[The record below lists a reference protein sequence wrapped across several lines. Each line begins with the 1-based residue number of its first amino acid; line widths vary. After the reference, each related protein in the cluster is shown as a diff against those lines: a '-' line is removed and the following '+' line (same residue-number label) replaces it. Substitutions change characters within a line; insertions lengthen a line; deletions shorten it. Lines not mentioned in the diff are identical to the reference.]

1 MTVAET
7 FLAKSKRQLKKNLV
21 ADLREETPRGEVTHM
36 AAVPIVCCAGNLS
49 RAAAFFFL
57 AF

>member
-7 FLAKSKRQLKKNLV
+7 FLAKSNCQLKKNLV

-36 AAVPIVCCAGNLS
+36 AAGPIVLCAGNLN
-49 RAAAFFFL
+49 RDAAFFFL